1 MKPATFIH
9 IGLPKTATSSLQLG
23 LFNRH
28 SGIQYLGKPLS
39 FPIKKLVGAIS
50 HLDEIEYEESECSQ
64 LFDQYVKPLYDHG
77 KTVVLSVEGFSAE
90 DRNDRAAIARRL
102 RRIFRDKTKII
113 ICIREQLDIIESAYL
128 SELRSYPFRL
138 NYCSFTE
145 YVESIYSRYVRF
157 RNVGEPGHR
166 AVQHFE
172 IGNRL
177 SRWMYYELAE
187 TYVNNFGE
195 DNVTIVLYEEFK
207 NDMINFTR
215 RLCRHLCIDEEEGVQ
230 LMKECPPINVRF
242 SNMEMNLIL
251 RLKSFN
257 LFRRMLKKVNLNLN
271 LGKANPALSA
281 EWRHRVRDL
290 YRDSNH
296 SLMIGYNL
304 PLDRHGYPLPKPER
318 AGATGGF
325 SNQ

>member
-9 IGLPKTATSSLQLG
+9 IGLPKTATSSLQQG
-23 LFNRH
+23 LFHRH

-39 FPIKKLVGAIS
+39 APIKKLVGAIS

-64 LFDQYVKPLYDHG
+64 IFDQHVKPLYDRG
-77 KTVVLSVEGFSAE
+77 KPVVLSIEGLSAE
-90 DRNDRAAIARRL
+90 YRTDRAAIASRL
-102 RRIFRDKTKII
+102 RRIFGGKTKIL
-113 ICIREQLDIIESAYL
+113 ICIREQLDIMESAYL
-128 SELRSYPFRL
+128 SELRSYPFRI

-145 YVESIYSRYVRF
+145 YVESIYSRYVGF
-157 RNVGEPGHR
+157 RNVGEPCHR

-187 TYVNNFGE
+187 TYVKNFGD

-207 NDMINFTR
+207 NDMISFTR
-215 RLCRHLCIDEEEGVQ
+215 MLCRFLCIDEGEGIQ
-230 LMKECPPINVRF
+230 LMKECQPINVRF

-251 RLKSFN
+251 RFKSFN
-257 LFRRMLKKVNLNLN
+257 LFRRMLKKVNLNLC
-271 LGKANPALSA
+271 KAKPALSA

-296 SLMIGYNL
+296 RLMIGYNL
-304 PLDRHGYPLPKPER
+304 PLDRHDYPLPKPER
-318 AGATGGF
+318 VSPTGSF
-325 SNQ
+325 